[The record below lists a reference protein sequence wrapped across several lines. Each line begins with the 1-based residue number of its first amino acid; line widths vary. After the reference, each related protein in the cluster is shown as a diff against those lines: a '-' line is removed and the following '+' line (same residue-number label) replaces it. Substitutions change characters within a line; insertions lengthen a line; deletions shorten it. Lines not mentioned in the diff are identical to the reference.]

1 MTEESSFITAS
12 GFIITLSFYFSG
24 RVCIF
29 VAITQQEGAAA
40 ATGLDD
46 DTKMAA
52 GSHQLTAASVK
63 HESSGVNGFD
73 SSTAYTSQ
81 HAAEVARQS
90 KEKRSAFVMFCSLQ
104 RKHVQDIY
112 LEVGMAAHS

>member
-1 MTEESSFITAS
+1 M
-12 GFIITLSFYFSG
+12 
-24 RVCIF
+24 

-40 ATGLDD
+40 ATGIDD

-52 GSHQLTAASVK
+52 GSHQLAAASVK
-63 HESSGVNGFD
+63 HETGGVNGFD
-73 SSTAYTSQ
+73 SSATYTSQ